1 MTTEIITPKKNA
13 IMVNI
18 AAIIP
23 LNGEEPK
30 NGSSCSRII
39 MLMTKYDTTK
49 TITDDNNFGIAKNEI
64 AININTAIDTV

>member
-18 AAIIP
+18 PAKITLKADA
-23 LNGEEPK
+23 LK
-30 NGSSCSRII
+30 MGSPCSRII